1 VQYGKILL
9 CKEGAVV
16 FEVEPHEAV
25 TLEGEV
31 VGAKYVVA
39 VRDV

>member
-1 VQYGKILL
+1 VQNGKVCL
-9 CKEGAVV
+9 CKKVAVV